1 MTSPQPSSHS
11 STPLGY
17 STSLFTTINAEW
29 TNLCVDALAGREVR
43 TWADRHPAWSSAR
56 SVTDIA
62 ELAAQDS
69 DATLSLLLTEH
80 SAGSALAGTVLVRLM
95 LPKLVRIHRYARL
108 DGTDHSREERASRT
122 IAAFYEVIA
131 SHRPGGTGIA
141 GALSL
146 RTLGLITKTCESAV
160 ETPAEPDQLHRVA
173 DGSDDRTT
181 SNPGEVSARELHSV
195 LAWAVQS
202 KTITADEHS
211 LLIRAYLFAE
221 GADLVA
227 LAVEENCSP
236 AALRQRL
243 SRAVARVRDGVAART
258 GNTPSPGKRTFF
270 YTRSHHESALAS

>member
-1 MTSPQPSSHS
+1 MTSPQPSSPS

-29 TNLCVDALAGREVR
+29 TTLCVDALACREVR
-43 TWADRHPAWSSAR
+43 AWADRHPTWSAAR
-56 SVTDIA
+56 TVADIA

-69 DATLSLLLTEH
+69 DATLSLLLAEH

-95 LPKLVRIHRYARL
+95 LPKLIRIHRYARL

-122 IAAFYEVIA
+122 IAAFYEVITL
-131 SHRPGGTGIA
+131 HRPGGTGIA

-160 ETPAEPDQLHRVA
+160 ETPAEPDQLQQVA
-173 DGSDDRTT
+173 DGSTSRTT
-181 SNPGEVSARELHSV
+181 NNPGEVSARELHSV

-211 LLIRAYLFAE
+211 LLIRAYLVAE
-221 GADLVA
+221 GADLAA
-227 LAVEENCSP
+227 LAAEEDCSP

-258 GNTPSPGKRTFF
+258 GSAPTTGKRTFF